1 MKKLDANFNY
11 LIDMYEDSYYPK
23 VLVDKLKLHIVEV
36 VDFIEASE
44 HTTEEIQEQL
54 DKMTIAINDLQD
66 EFYANDSE
74 LETVAR
80 ESIAETVN
88 AILQHFNIN
97 IEIEEA
103 IRERDW

>member
-1 MKKLDANFNY
+1 MKKIDANFKY
-11 LIDMYEDSYYPK
+11 LVDMYEDSYYPT
-23 VLVDKLKLHIVEV
+23 VLVDKLQLHIVEV
-36 VDFIEASE
+36 VDFIEANK

-54 DKMTIAINDLQD
+54 DKMTIAINELQD

-80 ESIAETVN
+80 ESIAETVD
-88 AILQHFNIN
+88 AILQHFEID

>member
-1 MKKLDANFNY
+1 MKKLDADFNY
-11 LIDMYEDSYYPK
+11 LVDMYEDSFYPTT
-23 VLVDKLKLHIVEV
+23 LVDKLKLHIVEV
-36 VDFIEASE
+36 VDFIEVNK

-54 DKMTIAINDLQD
+54 DKMTIAINELQD
-66 EFYANDSE
+66 EFYAKDSE

-80 ESIAETVN
+80 ESIAETVD
-88 AILQHFNIN
+88 AILQHFDID